1 MMADIHPTA
10 LVEEGA
16 WLAEDASVGPYC
28 VVGSKVTL
36 EQGVRLSSHVVVA
49 GRTTIGAQTTI
60 HPFASLGQPSPD
72 RKYKGEDTALI
83 IGARNDIRE
92 YVTMHI
98 GTDEDRGETRV
109 GDENL
114 FMAMTHV
121 AHDCT
126 IGSHCIFANSA
137 MLAGHVVVEDHA
149 IVGGLSGVHQRVR
162 IGRYA
167 IIGGHTGV
175 DRDVPPFSSVAG
187 ERAHLEG
194 VNLVGLR
201 RKGLGNED
209 IRLLQEAYA
218 QLFGE
223 GDLTLAERIEQI
235 IAQELSTEGQELVNF
250 VREARRGV
258 TQP

>member
-1 MMADIHPTA
+1 MADVHPTA

-16 WLAEDASVGPYC
+16 WLAEDVLVGPYC
-28 VVGSKVTL
+28 VVGPKVTL
-36 EQGVRLSSHVVVA
+36 ESGVKLVSHVVVA
-49 GRTTIGAQTTI
+49 GRTSIGAGTI
-60 HPFASLGQPSPD
+60 VHPFASLGQPSPD
-72 RKYKGEDTALI
+72 RKYKGEDTALV
-83 IGARNDIRE
+83 IGERNDIRE

-98 GTDEDRGETRV
+98 GTDEDQGETRV

-121 AHDCT
+121 AHDCKV
-126 IGSHCIFANSA
+126 GSHCILANSA

-149 IVGGLSGVHQRVR
+149 IVGGLSGIHQKVRV
-162 IGRYA
+162 GRYA

-175 DRDVPPFSSVAG
+175 DRDVPPFGSVAG

-201 RKGLGNED
+201 RKGLENDD
-209 IRLLQEAYA
+209 IRQLQEVYA
-218 QLFGE
+218 QLFDE
-223 GDLTLAERIEQI
+223 REETLAERIEQLERQPLTPE
-235 IAQELSTEGQELVNF
+235 AEELIRFMRQ
-250 VREARRGV
+250 ARRGV